1 MKSEV
6 KTAGTLFLLD
16 PNNGHILRCDADG
29 LNIEVLVRD
38 CSDTPDGITLDVAR
52 GHIYW
57 TNMGADPKADGGYIE
72 RSDLDGKNVVTVIPK
87 GFTHTPKQLKYSAED
102 QRLYWSDREGMRV
115 MRASLD
121 GTNVETLVVA
131 GTSEEDR
138 LNPTKWCVGIAV
150 DCSSGWIYWT
160 QKGGDNAG
168 QGRIF
173 RAHIDIPVG
182 QSPQTRNDIELL
194 YSDLPEPIDLD
205 IDFARSQLYWSDRGA
220 PPTGNSVNRGALEPT
235 NGAKREVLATG
246 MHEAI
251 GLALDR
257 RERRLFVS
265 DLSGCLYRVNM
276 DGTDLKQ
283 LFSGRGH
290 LTGIVYTDK
299 L

>member
-1 MKSEV
+1 MNSNG

-16 PNNGHILRCDADG
+16 PNHGYILRCDADG
-29 LNIEVLVRD
+29 KNVEILVRD
-38 CSDTPDGITLDVAR
+38 RGDTPDGITLDVAR

-57 TNMGADPKADGGYIE
+57 TNMGADPKADSGYIE
-72 RSDLDGKNVVTVIPK
+72 RANLDGANVITVVPR
-87 GFTHTPKQLKYSAED
+87 GFTHTPKQLKFSAAD

-115 MRASLD
+115 MRANLD

-138 LNPTKWCVGIAV
+138 LNPTKWCVGMAV
-150 DCSSGWIYWT
+150 DTTTGWIYWT

-182 QSPQTRNDIELL
+182 QSPQNRNDIEVL

-205 IDFARSQLYWSDRGA
+205 IDFAKRRLYWSDRGA
-220 PPTGNSVNRGALEPT
+220 PPTGNSVNFGALEPSQ
-235 NGAKREVLATG
+235 GATRQVLATG

-257 RERRLFVS
+257 QERRLFVS
-265 DLSGCLYRVNM
+265 DLSGCLYRMNM
-276 DGTDLKQ
+276 DGTDFQQ
-283 LFSGRGH
+283 LISGQGH
-290 LTGIVYTDK
+290 LTGIVYTDE

>member
-1 MKSEV
+1 
-6 KTAGTLFLLD
+6 
-16 PNNGHILRCDADG
+16 
-29 LNIEVLVRD
+29 
-38 CSDTPDGITLDVAR
+38 
-52 GHIYW
+52 
-57 TNMGADPKADGGYIE
+57 
-72 RSDLDGKNVVTVIPK
+72 
-87 GFTHTPKQLKYSAED
+87 
-102 QRLYWSDREGMRV
+102 
-115 MRASLD
+115 
-121 GTNVETLVVA
+121 
-131 GTSEEDR
+131 
-138 LNPTKWCVGIAV
+138 V
-150 DCSSGWIYWT
+150 DCSSGRIYWT

-173 RAHIDIPVG
+173 RAHLDIPVG
-182 QSPQTRNDIELL
+182 QTPQTRNDIETI

-205 IDFARSQLYWSDRGA
+205 IDFAQSQLYWSDRGA

-257 RERRLFVS
+257 RQRRLFVS
-265 DLSGCLYRVNM
+265 DLSGSLYRMNM

-290 LTGIVYTDK
+290 LTGIVYTDA